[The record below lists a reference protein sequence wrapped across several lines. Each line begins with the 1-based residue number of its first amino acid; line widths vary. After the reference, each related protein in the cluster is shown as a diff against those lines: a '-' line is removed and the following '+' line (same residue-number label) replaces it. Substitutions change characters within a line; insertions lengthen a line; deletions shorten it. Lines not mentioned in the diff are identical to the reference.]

1 MNTTFTD
8 KYNRLVS
15 DLEETVERFE
25 FPTFYNDIDESDK
38 LVLEV
43 YNEFENEYR
52 VVTLLAISTDGILV
66 TNDADYSFQDLRVE
80 DMVEL
85 LDYLA

>member
-1 MNTTFTD
+1 MNTFTD

-15 DLEETVERFE
+15 DFTQAFERFE
-25 FPTFYNDIDESDK
+25 FPIFYNDIDESDK

-52 VVTLLAISTDGILV
+52 IVTLLAISTDGILV

>member
-1 MNTTFTD
+1 MNTFTD

-15 DLEETVERFE
+15 DLEEIFERFE
-25 FPTFYNDIDESDK
+25 FPIFYNDIDESDK

>member
-1 MNTTFTD
+1 MNTVTD

-15 DLEETVERFE
+15 DLEETFERFE
-25 FPTFYNDIDESDK
+25 FPIFYNDIDESDK

-52 VVTLLAISTDGILV
+52 IVTLLAISTDGILV

>member
-1 MNTTFTD
+1 MNTVTD

-15 DLEETVERFE
+15 DLEETFERFE
-25 FPTFYNDIDESDK
+25 FPIFYNDIDESDK

-80 DMVEL
+80 DMVKL